1 MIPKANTMKKRKL
14 SIRSSRSRAI
24 VCLVTTSFAL
34 TAHVGRA
41 QQLEAVRVVSRPLD
55 QTVILP
61 GEFTPYLGV
70 AIHAKVA
77 GFVQRVEVDRGSV
90 VKEGQLLATIV
101 APELTAQ
108 RAEAEAKV
116 QTAEAQRAEAEARV
130 TAAQSTY
137 ERMKAAS
144 ATPGVI
150 AGNELIQAEKQLEA
164 ERAKVTADKSA
175 VEAARAAVKAIQEL
189 EAYLRVTAPFSG
201 VVTTRN
207 VHPGALVGTGESSLP
222 MFELETVNHLR
233 LVIPVPEAEV
243 GGIVQG
249 AKVAFAVPAYPSETF
264 AATVTRIARSID
276 AKTRTMPVELD
287 VVNTNGRLAA
297 GMYPA
302 VKWPIR
308 AKQPILLVPNS
319 SVVSTSERMFVV
331 RVKNGSAEWIDVKK
345 GTAKGDL
352 VEVIGPLHEG
362 ETVLLRGTDEVREGA
377 HLNIRMRPANKG

>member
-1 MIPKANTMKKRKL
+1 MRKRKL
-14 SIRSSRSRAI
+14 RTTSGRRRGI
-24 VCLVTTSFAL
+24 VCLATFSIAL
-34 TAHVGRA
+34 TAHLGRA

-61 GEFTPYLGV
+61 GEFAPYLGV

-77 GFVQRVEVDRGSV
+77 GFVQTVEVDRGSI

-116 QTAEAQRAEAEARV
+116 QTAAAQQAEAEARV
-130 TAAQSTY
+130 ASAESTY

-150 AGNELIQAEKQLEA
+150 AGNELIQAEKQMDA
-164 ERAKVTADKSA
+164 ERARVTAEKSS
-175 VEAARAAVKAIQEL
+175 VEAARAALKSVEEL
-189 EAYLRVTAPFSG
+189 QAYLRITAPFAG
-201 VVTTRN
+201 LVTTRN
-207 VHPGALVGTGESSLP
+207 VHPGALVGTGESSVP
-222 MFELETVNHLR
+222 MFVMETVGRLR
-233 LVIPVPEAEV
+233 LVVPVPEAEV
-243 GGIVQG
+243 GGIVKG
-249 AKVAFAVPAYPSETF
+249 AKVTFSVPAHPGETF
-264 AATVTRIARSID
+264 SGIVRRISRAIDVT
-276 AKTRTMPVELD
+276 TRTMPVELD

-302 VKWPIR
+302 VNWPVR
-308 AKQPILLVPNS
+308 AKQSILLVPNS

-345 GTAKGDL
+345 GPTKGDL
-352 VEVIGPLHEG
+352 VEVIGPLRG
-362 ETVLLRGTDEVREGA
+362 GDTVLLRGTDEVREGT
-377 HLNIRMRPANKG
+377 HLNVRLRPASKG

>member
-1 MIPKANTMKKRKL
+1 MRKRKL
-14 SIRSSRSRAI
+14 RLAHRCATACFTII
-24 VCLVTTSFAL
+24 VLDCLIGIG
-34 TAHVGRA
+34 HA
-41 QQLEAVRVVSRPLD
+41 QQLEAVRVVSRPLN

-61 GEFTPYLGV
+61 GEFTPYLSV

-77 GFVQRVEVDRGSV
+77 GFVQRVNVDRGSV
-90 VKEGQLLATIV
+90 VKEGQLLATII

-108 RAEAEAKV
+108 HAEAEAKM

-130 TAAQSTY
+130 AAAQSTY

-150 AGNELIQAEKQLEA
+150 AGNELIQAEKQLDA
-164 ERAKVTADKSA
+164 ERAKATGDGSA
-175 VEAARAAVKAIQEL
+175 VEAARAAVKAIEEL
-189 EAYLRVTAPFSG
+189 EAYLKVTAPFAG

-222 MFELETVNHLR
+222 MFELETVNDLR
-233 LVIPVPEAEV
+233 LVVPVPEAEV
-243 GGIVQG
+243 GGIVKG
-249 AKVAFAVPAYPSETF
+249 AKVAFSVPAYPSETF
-264 AATVTRIARSID
+264 SGTVTRIARSINT
-276 AKTRTMPVELD
+276 KTRTMPVELD
-287 VVNTNGRLAA
+287 VDNTSGRLAA

-308 AKQPILLVPNS
+308 ARQSILLVPNS

-331 RVKNGSAEWIDVKK
+331 RVNNGSAQWVDVKK
-345 GTAKGDL
+345 GPVQGDL

-362 ETVLLRGTDEVREGA
+362 DTVLLRGTDEVREGA
-377 HLNIRMRPANKG
+377 HLNIRMRPTTKG